1 METQSLLQSYITK
14 LNKSIFDFPD
24 CFNQSNVKYEKSV
37 RGIEGWIYLL
47 YEEMLNKCPR
57 IQDLDKSSA
66 PIQTYTRSVWNEREF
81 ASVSETSNL
90 SEFRCITNTI
100 KL

>member
-37 RGIEGWIYLL
+37 GGS
-47 YEEMLNKCPR
+47 K
-57 IQDLDKSSA
+57 A
-66 PIQTYTRSVWNEREF
+66 GFTYSTK
-81 ASVSETSNL
+81 
-90 SEFRCITNTI
+90 RC
-100 KL
+100 